1 MTTKLP
7 HSLLVGGLL
16 LAAGSVLAVAE
27 DQKSLAAGRE
37 PTDERYL
44 SEVMRHL
51 YRWYLDET
59 DVVSTIKRG
68 HFLLWVREV
77 EPRLDPGDKSRF
89 VEIIL
94 PDMGVR
100 VKAKRADYKIPELGI
115 QVRSKTFKIT
125 DVVRG
130 KPQTQRPADAV
141 EVKAEYKAMRDRLS
155 RTRNRIQ
162 PPGDELLQRLR
173 VAVREHSLKYLA
185 DRNRK
190 LPTTP
195 QTINLGPISPV
206 ANETWVLWEE
216 GRVLYRFS
224 SDIDLANPA
233 FWKHEKLG
241 VDLFSIDEQ
250 VVVSLDEVAGSNAY
264 LTRDQVGRVLFN
276 CLVFGRRLTLT
287 DVEKG
292 PASTGGTSIYTKTTR

>member
-1 MTTKLP
+1 MAIKLLDALLIGGV
-7 HSLLVGGLL
+7 LLVAGPAPAATEVQEPIAIGL
-16 LAAGSVLAVAE
+16 
-27 DQKSLAAGRE
+27 E

-51 YRWYLDET
+51 YRWYLDEK
-59 DVVSTIKRG
+59 DVLPAIKRG
-68 HFLLWVREV
+68 HFLFWVRETR
-77 EPRLDPGDKSRF
+77 PRLDPGDKSRF
-89 VEIIL
+89 VEIAL
-94 PDMGVR
+94 PDMGIR
-100 VKAKRADYKIPELGI
+100 LKAKRADYKIPKLGI
-115 QVRSKTFKIT
+115 DVRSKTFKIT
-125 DVVRG
+125 DVLRG
-130 KPQTQRPADAV
+130 QPQTKRPADAV
-141 EVKAEYKAMRDRLS
+141 EVKAGYKAMRDRLS
-155 RTRNRIQ
+155 RTRNTLQ
-162 PPGDELLQRLR
+162 PPDKELLKRLR
-173 VAVREHSLKYLA
+173 VAAREQSLKYLA

-195 QTINLGPISPV
+195 QTIHLGPISRV

-216 GRVLYRFS
+216 GLVLYRFS
-224 SDIDLANPA
+224 SDIDLADPA

-276 CLVFGRRLTLT
+276 CLVFGRKETLT

-292 PASTGGTSIYTKTTR
+292 PPARSGSSIKPKTTR